1 LVISLLFQRN
11 LKVIAKNRAISLSK
25 RRKRKISRH
34 SKKPR
39 NTKNTS
45 ESDLKIHNQI
55 EKILKMTE
63 EKTEKLEFKADIENI
78 DIDYIFK
85 LLFKGTEF
93 PVIAKKMVVLA
104 AKKDKEGLF
113 EKDYQYLMNEHNLT
127 KYQYF
132 SILRTLKQL
141 GLLKKKGDR
150 YYPDRDFA
158 NCLSRMS
165 SRTNEFFDKLGVH
178 RTI

>member
-1 LVISLLFQRN
+1 
-11 LKVIAKNRAISLSK
+11 
-25 RRKRKISRH
+25 
-34 SKKPR
+34 
-39 NTKNTS
+39 
-45 ESDLKIHNQI
+45 
-55 EKILKMTE
+55 MTE